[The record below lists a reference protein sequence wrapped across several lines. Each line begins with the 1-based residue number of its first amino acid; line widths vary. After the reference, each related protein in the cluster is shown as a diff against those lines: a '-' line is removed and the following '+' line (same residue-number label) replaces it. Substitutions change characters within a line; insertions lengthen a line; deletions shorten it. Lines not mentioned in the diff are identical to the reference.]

1 MAMMAALRA
10 RALAAP
16 PPAVKNYAREAMGW
30 IGAKTKE
37 HPLAAA
43 VLLCGVKTCA
53 ADVFVQKVLER
64 HDVDWRRNFVFTA
77 FGLGYLGGFQYFLYA
92 RWFPRWFPGK
102 GMGSTLKCVAFDQ
115 TINTGVWYYPLFYV
129 VQDGVM
135 NSRMDAK
142 TLQDGSARYC
152 RNITQDM
159 TNCWKLWVPA
169 QLLNFSIVPLHWRAP
184 FCAGVS
190 LFWTCIL
197 SFMRG
202 NMS

>member
-1 MAMMAALRA
+1 MLAAVRA
-10 RALAAP
+10 RAVLP
-16 PPAVKNYAREAMGW
+16 THWMGSYAREVFSRVS
-30 IGAKTKE
+30 AKTAAR
-37 HPLAAA
+37 PLSAA

-53 ADVFVQKVLER
+53 ADAFVQKAIEQ
-64 HDVDWRRNFVFTA
+64 HDIDWRRNFVFTI

-135 NSRMDAK
+135 RGR
-142 TLQDGSARYC
+142 LDGSAVREGGARYT
-152 RNITQDM
+152 RNIFADM

-169 QLLNFSIVPLHWRAP
+169 QLLNFSVVPLHWRTP

-190 LFWTCIL
+190 MVWTCVL

-202 NMS
+202 SLS